1 MGQEM
6 GHPDRGVF
14 REGLALRIESFSGI
28 TYWIGGNSQRE
39 IRVSSAKVENF
50 LRR

>member
-14 REGLALRIESFSGI
+14 REGLALRIESFSGV
-28 TYWIGGNSQRE
+28 TSGLE
-39 IRVSSAKVENF
+39 ETLSARYVF
-50 LRR
+50 LP